1 MLPKSAWEGPK
12 EVREDLL
19 SWMADQG
26 GYSKKDRTLVKYLGD
41 KIYLEDEMM
50 WERGQEETPEGM
62 IELKIFYKKA
72 LQELQDV
79 TDRHENI
86 GKGSR
91 ASTMEPLHR
100 LIRNFDLMLEK
111 ETGSKQGPTTVSR
124 RLLQRFNKQ
133 REKLI
138 QMESLKI

>member
-72 LQELQDV
+72 LQELQDLK
-79 TDRHENI
+79 DRHENI
-86 GKGSR
+86 
-91 ASTMEPLHR
+91 
-100 LIRNFDLMLEK
+100 
-111 ETGSKQGPTTVSR
+111 
-124 RLLQRFNKQ
+124 
-133 REKLI
+133 
-138 QMESLKI
+138 

>member
-26 GYSKKDRTLVKYLGD
+26 GYSKMDRTLVKYLGD

-50 WERGQEETPEGM
+50 LEKIKGETPDEM
-62 IELKIFYKKA
+62 IELKTFFKKV
-72 LQELQDV
+72 LQDLQDV

-91 ASTMEPLHR
+91 ASTMGLY
-100 LIRNFDLMLEK
+100 IN
-111 ETGSKQGPTTVSR
+111 
-124 RLLQRFNKQ
+124 
-133 REKLI
+133 
-138 QMESLKI
+138 